1 MGTMVRWQPGL
12 VRGSPAVIWGAAA
25 ICRNIRCA
33 SRVITPTAPRS
44 CCVAVT
50 TSPFM
55 TRSMAATAILPV
67 SRSLTLESIWRAD
80 GRSFRLGYELENN
93 NRDDYLSGNNF
104 ISYSATRHE
113 LALAATQPA
122 GADWRFTLGGDYR
135 LSRYNDADVIAGV
148 SAARREERRWRW
160 SLEAEYHLSRHLDLV
175 AEYHYTN
182 NDSNIVLRSYQRN
195 QYTLGVQG
203 YF

>member
-1 MGTMVRWQPGL
+1 
-12 VRGSPAVIWGAAA
+12 VIWGGSGYLQKYTLRLQGDYPYSAAQLLRA
-25 ICRNIRCA
+25 RYD
-33 SRVITPTAPRS
+33 ITLYDPLDGRYSYLAG
-44 CCVAVT
+44 
-50 TSPFM
+50 
-55 TRSMAATAILPV
+55 LKG
-67 SRSLTLESIWRAD
+67 SLTLESIWRVD

-135 LSRYNDADVIAGV
+135 LSRYHDADVIAGV
-148 SAARREERRWRW
+148 SAARREERRWRCR
-160 SLEAEYHLSRHLDLV
+160 LEAEYHLSRHLDLV